1 MKSPVSFD
9 IINILKRISDVN
21 EYNLYEYK
29 AVRTQVQYFNPIQNT
44 PEILVKTLVS
54 DPQNQILHSIE
65 KFCFNVLNLSKSGYF
80 ISNLPFRLA

>member
-44 PEILVKTLVS
+44 PEILVKNLVS
-54 DPQNQILHSIE
+54 NSQNQILHSVE
-65 KFCFNVLNLSKSGYF
+65 KFYFYVLNLSKSGYF